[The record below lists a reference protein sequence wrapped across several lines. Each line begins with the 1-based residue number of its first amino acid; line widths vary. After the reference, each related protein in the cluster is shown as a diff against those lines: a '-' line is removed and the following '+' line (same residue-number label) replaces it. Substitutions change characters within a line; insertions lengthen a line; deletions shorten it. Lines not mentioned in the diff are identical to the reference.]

1 MSMDGSAPARRTVL
15 LLTGSQDLY
24 GQGTLAAVDRQSAE
38 IAQLLGDA
46 LHAPVDLVWTP
57 VLTSADA
64 IRAVIAQAN
73 ADPAVIGVIAWM
85 HTFSPA
91 KMWISGLTELRK
103 PLLHL
108 HTQHSLGL
116 DWGALDFDFATL
128 NQSAHG
134 DREFA
139 YALTRLGI
147 RRKTVV
153 GHASEPEVASRIE
166 SWARA
171 ALGWDATRTLRIARF
186 GDNMRFVAVT
196 EGDKTAAQQQL
207 GVEVNGWS
215 PDDLADVIDTIG
227 ETETDR
233 LVGEYD
239 ETYDIAD
246 ELRAGGRQ
254 REALRY
260 AAKQELAL
268 RHFLQEG
275 GFRAFTTNFE
285 NLGRLAQ
292 LPGLAVQR
300 LTADGYGFGAEGD
313 WKSATLLRAVQAM
326 GAGLSGGTSFME
338 DFSYDFSAGLVLGA
352 HMLEVSPA
360 LTTSRPR
367 AEIHDLSLTRRQAP
381 IRLVFAADPG
391 AGVTLS
397 LTDQGSDF
405 RIVASEVELVVPPEP
420 LRRFPV
426 AHAVWRPRPD
436 LRTSAACWLMSGAA
450 HHTALSTQ
458 ISLETVSDYAR
469 MSGAQFLAIGQ
480 STTERGFQA
489 EVDRLQQP
497 HGHR

>member
-1 MSMDGSAPARRTVL
+1 MSADGSAQGRRTVL

-24 GQGTLAAVDRQSAE
+24 GEATLAAVNRQSGE
-38 IAQLLGDA
+38 IAHLLGEA
-46 LHAPVDLVWTP
+46 LNAPVDLVWTP
-57 VLTSADA
+57 VLTSSDA
-64 IRAVIAQAN
+64 IRAAIGRAN

-91 KMWISGLTELRK
+91 KMWIAGLTELRK

-108 HTQHSLGL
+108 HTQHSPDL
-116 DWGALDFDFATL
+116 DWGTLDVSFATL

-134 DREFA
+134 DREFG
-139 YALTRLGI
+139 YVLTRLGI
-147 RRKTVV
+147 QRKTVV
-153 GHASEPEVASRIE
+153 GHASEPEVARRVE
-166 SWARA
+166 SWTRA
-171 ALGWDATRTLRIARF
+171 ALGWAAMRTLRIARF

-215 PDDLADVIDTIG
+215 PDDLADLVDMVG
-227 ETETDR
+227 DAETDR

-239 ETYDIAD
+239 ETYNVSD

-313 WKSATLLRAVQAM
+313 WKSAALLRAVQAM
-326 GAGLSGGTSFME
+326 GTGLSGGTSFME

-367 AEIHDLSLTRRQAP
+367 LEIHDLSLTRRK
-381 IRLVFAADPG
+381 G
-391 AGVTLS
+391 AGPAGVRGRS
-397 LTDQGSDF
+397 RCRRGS
-405 RIVASEVELVVPPEP
+405 VADRSGQRLPH
-420 LRRFPV
+420 RR
-426 AHAVWRPRPD
+426 RQ
-436 LRTSAACWLMSGAA
+436 C
-450 HHTALSTQ
+450 
-458 ISLETVSDYAR
+458 
-469 MSGAQFLAIGQ
+469 
-480 STTERGFQA
+480 
-489 EVDRLQQP
+489 
-497 HGHR
+497 